1 MYQDACEHEFQVRV
15 SVGGGG
21 RVMACGWGCLLA
33 PVELLEP
40 ACARLGEA
48 WLGKVRAWGY
58 LLAPVRAR
66 QRHAPRATASAS
78 GCVRVFVRAPR
89 RGTRVAW

>member
-1 MYQDACEHEFQVRV
+1 
-15 SVGGGG
+15 
-21 RVMACGWGCLLA
+21 MACDWGKFLA

-78 GCVRVFVRAPR
+78 GFVFCSSAPQGDTGGVVSGARVPWLSLG
-89 RGTRVAW
+89 RGRGARHGLRLG